1 MDERKSD
8 AERVTDAIED
18 IGADR
23 LTDAIVDAWERAGLD
38 TGTPTWPDDEPR
50 FRVRPPVS
58 DEGAGLDALAAVL
71 DTTPRRPEAAF
82 CYLDL
87 GRRADLVGPRRVEL
101 EALSGHADV
110 TVDADHTAGTVP
122 FAPETFDALAALF
135 EDLSYLVV
143 RDADGVAIAEWRG
156 ETLRFALPDGDV
168 DAVKNALDAA
178 TADRIERAE

>member
-8 AERVTDAIED
+8 AERVTDAIEN

-38 TGTPTWPDDEPR
+38 TGTPTWPDGESR

-58 DEGAGLDALAAVL
+58 DEEAGLNALATVL
-71 DTTPRRPEAAF
+71 DTTPRRPDTAF
-82 CYLDL
+82 CYLDI

-101 EALSGHADV
+101 ETLSGHADV

-122 FAPETFDALAALF
+122 FTAETFDALATLF
-135 EDLSYLVV
+135 DELSYLVV
-143 RDADGVAIAEWRG
+143 RDVEGVAIAEWRE

-168 DAVKNALDAA
+168 KAMKNALDAR
-178 TADRIERAE
+178 TADRIERVE

>member
-18 IGADR
+18 VGVDR

-38 TGTPTWPDDEPR
+38 TGTPTWPDDEPL

-58 DEGAGLDALAAVL
+58 DEDAGLDALAAVL
-71 DTTPRRPEAAF
+71 DTTPRRPETAF
-82 CYLDL
+82 CYLDR
-87 GRRADLVGPRRVEL
+87 GRRADLVGPGRVEL

-122 FAPETFDALAALF
+122 FTPQTFDALATLF
-135 EDLSYLVV
+135 DELSYLVV
-143 RDADGVAIAEWRG
+143 RDADDVAIAEWRA
-156 ETLRFALPDGDV
+156 ETLRFALPESGLET
-168 DAVKNALDAA
+168 VKNSLDAA